1 MEDSNQDK
9 PVITRITKP
18 GLGARPIL
26 ESQILAAQEKS
37 KSAAEAARTLGISYN
52 TYKKYA
58 KMYGI
63 MERLKNPAGIGI
75 DRKKHIRNRSYHIED
90 LINGK
95 HPKYPLHRFKNKM
108 FDSGYIPRV
117 CSCCGFSEAR
127 ITDGKYPLLLDFLDG
142 DLNNRIL
149 DNIRPLCFNCFFL
162 LVGNRNEKHY
172 EPKSNEEL

>member
-1 MEDSNQDK
+1 
-9 PVITRITKP
+9 
-18 GLGARPIL
+18 
-26 ESQILAAQEKS
+26 
-37 KSAAEAARTLGISYN
+37 
-52 TYKKYA
+52 
-58 KMYGI
+58 
-63 MERLKNPAGIGI
+63 
-75 DRKKHIRNRSYHIED
+75 
-90 LINGK
+90 
-95 HPKYPLHRFKNKM
+95 M